1 MHGEDEALQSAASP
15 AFLINLIMY
24 QRMGR
29 PGSWNFCVCVSSV
42 CVTQGN
48 VRELLTTNCWHRVSG
63 GLTGRGSD
71 LGLLGRAD

>member
-24 QRMGR
+24 HRMGR
-29 PGSWNFCVCVSSV
+29 PGSWLFVCVSV

-48 VRELLTTNCWHRVSG
+48 VRELLTINCWHRVSG